1 VAAPAARA
9 SSSSECSRMMMG
21 RAHRSSEMCPSGL
34 EMEQDH
40 LILWVM
46 NTGWTECEGVV
57 QGGTVTVNEVFTS
70 SSPISTSSSTSS
82 SAGAV
87 DGPATAF
94 PDEDPPAWALA
105 PARLPDDDGP
115 ALAEVRDGRP
125 RVEAMGVAEGL
136 GWRELPAEL
145 S

>member
-1 VAAPAARA
+1 
-9 SSSSECSRMMMG
+9 
-21 RAHRSSEMCPSGL
+21 
-34 EMEQDH
+34 MEHDH
-40 LILWVM
+40 LILCVM

-70 SSPISTSSSTSS
+70 SSPISTSSSSSS

-94 PDEDPPAWALA
+94 PVEDPPAWALA
-105 PARLPDDDGP
+105 PARLVDADGP
-115 ALAEVRDGRP
+115 ALAEVRDGKP